1 MIGLLRTGV
10 RTGLFAVAMAAA
22 VPMLPY
28 APATAP
34 APQSAPAA
42 AKSTVA
48 DASPTDGENGADDHA
63 SVPTGVST
71 QPALPA
77 AVEVEI
83 QRRFNELRS
92 ELLDDRA
99 DTIDWW
105 LVAITIFLGFFA
117 LVAVVG
123 GYMGFRRFREIETE
137 AKNSVKTVKEYAE
150 DAKGHVREIARNREE
165 SSRLVREMSA
175 QTAAD
180 DPEKA
185 GQAVAN
191 VRENPQA
198 SLMDKAIARAL
209 SLQQQGKRDEAIQ
222 KWRAVARVAEKSDNG
237 LAARA
242 WFSVG
247 YLVQDENPQDGI
259 LAYNQAIR
267 LQPDLAKAYY
277 NRGIAKGAL
286 KQYKD
291 AIADYNEAIR
301 LQPDDAEAYSNR
313 GAAKAALEQYQEA
326 IADYDQAILLKPD
339 LAGAYSNRGSAK
351 DELGRY
357 QEAIADYDQAI
368 RLQPDDAE
376 AYSNRGNAKDELG
389 RKDEARQDLETALA
403 LARNANNAEMV
414 ALVEQLLHKLDATED
429 A

>member
-1 MIGLLRTGV
+1 MIGLLRTRV

-34 APQSAPAA
+34 APQSATAA
-42 AKSTVA
+42 AKSAVA

-77 AVEVEI
+77 AGRSRNPAPL
-83 QRRFNELRS
+83 QRTTQRASGRPGGYHRPGG
-92 ELLDDRA
+92 LL
-99 DTIDWW
+99 
-105 LVAITIFLGFFA
+105 LSPSSLGFFA

-198 SLMDKAIARAL
+198 FA
-209 SLQQQGKRDEAIQ
+209 
-222 KWRAVARVAEKSDNG
+222 
-237 LAARA
+237 
-242 WFSVG
+242 
-247 YLVQDENPQDGI
+247 DG
-259 LAYNQAIR
+259 
-267 LQPDLAKAYY
+267 
-277 NRGIAKGAL
+277 
-286 KQYKD
+286 
-291 AIADYNEAIR
+291 
-301 LQPDDAEAYSNR
+301 
-313 GAAKAALEQYQEA
+313 
-326 IADYDQAILLKPD
+326 
-339 LAGAYSNRGSAK
+339 
-351 DELGRY
+351 
-357 QEAIADYDQAI
+357 
-368 RLQPDDAE
+368 
-376 AYSNRGNAKDELG
+376 
-389 RKDEARQDLETALA
+389 
-403 LARNANNAEMV
+403 
-414 ALVEQLLHKLDATED
+414 
-429 A
+429 